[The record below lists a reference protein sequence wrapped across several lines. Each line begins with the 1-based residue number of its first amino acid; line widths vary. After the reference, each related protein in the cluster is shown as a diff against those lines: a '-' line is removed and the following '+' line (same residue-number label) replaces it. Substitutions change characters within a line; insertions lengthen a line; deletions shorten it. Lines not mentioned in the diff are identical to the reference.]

1 MKMRK
6 KSQTYDYQRQR
17 VGEGGELED
26 GGQSV
31 QAFS

>member
-17 VGEGGELED
+17 VGWAELED

>member
-17 VGEGGELED
+17 GGGELED